1 MLQHRRDIA
10 TTHYTQDAAAG
21 GRAPVARE
29 DPRTPRNNE
38 QVDPPPQ
45 DDKAAQLAQ
54 LRELKAKLDE
64 DRECL
69 VQLERALE
77 QDRLYPHGGGA
88 RGRAREVY
96 RQIAETRSQSRSL
109 KQTLKQA
116 QPSMAKRLKVGA
128 ASKESGSSKPRPPT
142 STENTPP
149 RPLVGESA
157 PSSPKRAERRKEER
171 EREQKMRHQPQEEK
185 QLLPTGGEVG
195 QPSVGPQLE
204 ELLEQDRR
212 QGPQEPQGQRQET
225 GQQSEELLEPPPHSP
240 PQPGSKMSCWP
251 PKSRP
256 VPSRLNSRG
265 RSP

>member
-1 MLQHRRDIA
+1 MFLRRRTRSQLRIRLLGPYEGMLQHRRDIA
-10 TTHYTQDAAAG
+10 TTHDTQDAAAG

-96 RQIAETRSQSRSL
+96 RQIAEMRSQSRSL
-109 KQTLKQA
+109 
-116 QPSMAKRLKVGA
+116 A
-128 ASKESGSSKPRPPT
+128 ASLERARTSWQRPCCCVT
-142 STENTPP
+142 C
-149 RPLVGESA
+149 
-157 PSSPKRAERRKEER
+157 PSPQTPKRGA
-171 EREQKMRHQPQEEK
+171 
-185 QLLPTGGEVG
+185 
-195 QPSVGPQLE
+195 S
-204 ELLEQDRR
+204 
-212 QGPQEPQGQRQET
+212 ET
-225 GQQSEELLEPPPHSP
+225 R
-240 PQPGSKMSCWP
+240 C
-251 PKSRP
+251 
-256 VPSRLNSRG
+256 RLCST
-265 RSP
+265 